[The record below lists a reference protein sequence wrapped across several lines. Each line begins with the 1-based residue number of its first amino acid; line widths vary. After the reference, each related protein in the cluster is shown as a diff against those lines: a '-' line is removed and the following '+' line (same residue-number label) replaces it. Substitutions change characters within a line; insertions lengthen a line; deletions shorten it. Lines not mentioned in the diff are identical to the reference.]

1 VAREGELVA
10 ASFRVIATPGHTLGH
25 TSLLRDVD
33 GLFFTSD
40 AFGVLLRRVRLEC
53 TRLPVRTPR
62 KQSAA
67 QKLLAEE
74 FDVVVRSHGEP
85 LYGGRTSGYRKR
97 SPATTATY
105 SKENSGE
112 RILKS
117 TFERGTLYGEVILTR
132 EIDAF

>member
-1 VAREGELVA
+1 MG
-10 ASFRVIATPGHTLGH
+10 SFLPATRSGSCYAGYGWSVQG
-25 TSLLRDVD
+25 SLYGPPHAKR
-33 GLFFTSD
+33 S
-40 AFGVLLRRVRLEC
+40 
-53 TRLPVRTPR
+53 
-62 KQSAA
+62 A

-112 RILKS
+112 CILKS